1 MLLTKVCRYR
11 QPGTEQNE
19 GALNEE
25 TGRHDGGKRTRDGK
39 TATYLQAIPLAA
51 RLWFGS
57 GRCWRRSTS
66 RFRRSALLP
75 YLRGISQRHQR
86 SPAVNDEIGRDE
98 VRICSLFFDLRHN
111 LRLGGEA
118 RKFPANQDRR
128 PVKLADFEIDRL
140 GQRLWIGF
148 CAQTRSLTAAAV
160 VDYSSAEP
168 APHNQTK
175 DKGIVCLRKKR
186 RLERQ
191 KRKQA

>member
-1 MLLTKVCRYR
+1 
-11 QPGTEQNE
+11 
-19 GALNEE
+19 
-25 TGRHDGGKRTRDGK
+25 
-39 TATYLQAIPLAA
+39 LQAIPLAA

-111 LRLGGEA
+111 LRLGGEP

-148 CAQTRSLTAAAV
+148 CARTRSLTAAAV
-160 VDYSSAEP
+160 IDYSSAEP
-168 APHNQTK
+168 APNNQTK
-175 DKGIVCLRKKR
+175 TQRNSMPQKKKTTRTTEKKAGVKVQDLAPKKDAKGGVGKKDSANAPSPEPNGW
-186 RLERQ
+186 RLT
-191 KRKQA
+191 